1 MDAKI
6 ISSSFC
12 IYGAGIVATSIYKA
26 IQTIYGRVP
35 AFFLVSDT
43 TARQGIDENPR
54 EIDGIPVKTLSA
66 WREELQKGPKRDP
79 AAVPIQIP
87 TYYLIAV
94 PERHHPAVVEALH
107 ALAVEDGSIFLF
119 TNQRENELMERYYSS
134 LSGCDTV
141 KHMISAVKESGA
153 DKADSNIPGGESICV
168 YQARSHMDK
177 ILQEQCKLPSYV
189 TPIQA
194 GAALAEQ
201 RIADVQDNTG
211 DNISA
216 KNRNYC
222 ELTATYHAWKHCKA
236 AYKGICHYSRVFDIS
251 EEQMG
256 KLLQT
261 DDKWDVIL
269 PYPTVH
275 YPDISAQHTRW
286 VRESDWNAMLQALG
300 QLEPEYLKTYEESV
314 LTGEQFFHNYN
325 MLIAKAEVFDDYC
338 GFLFR
343 VLERTECL
351 ATPRGWER
359 ADRFAGYLGE
369 NLTTLY
375 FLHNR
380 NRWKAAYAG
389 KIWLT

>member
-35 AFFLVSDT
+35 VFFLVSDT
-43 TARQGIDENPR
+43 TACQGINQNPR
-54 EIDGIPVKTLSA
+54 EIDGIPVKTLSI
-66 WREELQKGPKRDP
+66 WREELQKRSKRDSG
-79 AAVPIQIP
+79 AVPIRIP
-87 TYYLIAV
+87 AYYLAAV
-94 PERHHPAVVEALH
+94 PERHHLAVVEALR
-107 ALAVEDGSIFLF
+107 ALEVEDGSIFLF
-119 TNQRENELMERYYSS
+119 TNQRENALMERYYSS
-134 LSGCDTV
+134 LPGCDTV
-141 KHMISAVKESGA
+141 RHIMSAGNESGA
-153 DKADSNIPGGESICV
+153 NKEDTDIPSGESICV

-177 ILQEQCKLPSYV
+177 VLQEQYKLPSYV

-194 GAALAEQ
+194 GAALTKQ

-222 ELTATYHAWKHCKA
+222 ELTATYYAWKHCEA

-251 EEQMG
+251 EEQMR

-261 DDKWDVIL
+261 GDKWDVIL

-286 VRESDWNAMLQALG
+286 VGESDWNAMLRALG
-300 QLEPEYLKTYEESV
+300 ELEPEYLKTYEESV
-314 LTGEQFFHNYN
+314 LTGEHFFHNYN
-325 MLIAKAEVFDDYC
+325 MLIARAEVFDDYC
-338 GFLFR
+338 RFLFR
-343 VLERTECL
+343 VLERTEYL
-351 ATPRGWER
+351 TTPQGWER

>member
-1 MDAKI
+1 MEAKI
-6 ISSSFC
+6 ISTSFC

-35 AFFLVSDT
+35 VFFLVSDT
-43 TARQGIDENPR
+43 TARQGINENPR

-66 WREELQKGPKRDP
+66 WREELQKVPKRDP
-79 AAVPIQIP
+79 AAVAIHIP
-87 TYYLIAV
+87 AYYLVAV
-94 PERHHPAVVEALH
+94 PERHHLAVVEALH
-107 ALAVEDGSIFLF
+107 TLAVEDGSIFLF
-119 TNQRENELMERYYSS
+119 TNRRENELMERYYSS
-134 LSGCDTV
+134 LQGCDTV
-141 KHMISAVKESGA
+141 KHIVSAVNESGA
-153 DKADSNIPGGESICV
+153 DKADISISGGESICV
-168 YQARSHMDK
+168 YQVRSHMDK
-177 ILQEQCKLPSYV
+177 VLQEQYKLPSYV
-189 TPIQA
+189 MPIQA
-194 GAALAEQ
+194 GAVLAKQ

-222 ELTATYHAWKHCKA
+222 ELTATYHAWKHCEA

-251 EEQMG
+251 EEQMR
-256 KLLQT
+256 KLLQVG
-261 DDKWDVIL
+261 DKWDVIL

-286 VRESDWNAMLQALG
+286 VRESDWNAMLRALE
-300 QLEPEYLKTYEESV
+300 QLEPEYFRTYEESV
-314 LTGEQFFHNYN
+314 LKGEHFFCNYN
-325 MLIAKAEVFDDYC
+325 MLIAKAEVFADYC
-338 GFLFR
+338 RFLFR

-351 ATPRGWER
+351 TTPQGWER

-380 NRWKAAYAG
+380 NRWKVAYAG

>member
-35 AFFLVSDT
+35 VFFLVSDT
-43 TARQGIDENPR
+43 IARQGIDENPR

-87 TYYLIAV
+87 LYYLVAV
-94 PERHHPAVVEALH
+94 PERHHLAVVEALQ
-107 ALAVEDGSIFLF
+107 ALVVEDSSIFLF
-119 TNQRENELMERYYSS
+119 TNRRENELMERYYSS
-134 LSGCDTV
+134 LQGCDTV
-141 KHMISAVKESGA
+141 KHIISAVKESGA
-153 DKADSNIPGGESICV
+153 DKADSNILGGESICV
-168 YQARSHMDK
+168 YQVRSHMDK
-177 ILQEQCKLPSYV
+177 VLQEQYKLPSYV

-194 GAALAEQ
+194 GSALAEQ
-201 RIADVQDNTG
+201 RIADVQDNTD

-222 ELTATYHAWKHCKA
+222 ELTATYHAWKHCEA

-251 EEQMG
+251 DEQMRE
-256 KLLQT
+256 LLQAGER
-261 DDKWDVIL
+261 WDVIL

-275 YPDISAQHTRW
+275 YPDISAQHSRW
-286 VRESDWNAMLQALG
+286 VRESDWNAMLRVLG

-314 LTGEQFFHNYN
+314 LAGEHFFHNYN

-338 GFLFR
+338 EFLFR

-351 ATPRGWER
+351 TTPRGWER

-380 NRWKAAYAG
+380 NRWKAVYGG
-389 KIWLT
+389 KTWLA